1 MLKVLVPFDG
11 SDHAKRAVNYVI
23 DLIQQLGPFEIHLLM
38 VQEPLGAGIYTQ
50 EVFEKSQPPA
60 GEKVLE
66 GARELLDKA
75 SIPYSANVRSGPIAE
90 TIAAYAKEHQCDAVI
105 MGTRGMGRIV
115 NLVLGSVATK
125 VIHLVDV
132 PVTLVK

>member
-1 MLKVLVPFDG
+1 MVKVLVPFDG
-11 SDHAKRAVNYVI
+11 SDHAKRAVNYAI
-23 DLIQQLGPFEIHLLM
+23 DLIQQRGPFEIHLLM
-38 VQEPLGAGIYTQ
+38 VQEPLGEGFYAQ
-50 EVFEKSQPPA
+50 EVFEKSQRPM

-75 SIPYSANVRSGPIAE
+75 SIPYSADVRSGPIAE